1 MSDKKPRYIT
11 TTLPYV
17 NAEPHIGFGYELVVA
32 DTLARHW
39 RLQGHEVFFTTGTDE
54 HGQKIAEKADSESVP
69 RQQYVDTYAAKFAEL
84 KGALNISNDNFIR
97 TTDAT
102 HKAAAQAI
110 WNKCLAKGDIYK
122 KTYKGLY
129 CVGDEMFLRDSDLV
143 NGRCPNHPNVDPVEI
158 EEENYFFK
166 LSEYQTKLTKY
177 LSDPTRTLSES
188 YRTWALQFVTAG
200 LEDLSISRSKK
211 RMDWGIDVPGDDEH
225 VMYVWFD
232 ALTNY
237 ISTLGWPEDAA
248 GNFKKFWVEGETV
261 QLAGKDQVRFQSII
275 FQAML
280 MSADVP
286 TTDTICYHGFINS
299 GGQKMSKSLGNVISP
314 YELVARYGTDATR
327 YLLLR
332 HVHPFDDTDVTW
344 DRLDEWYTADLVNG
358 LGNLVARVMKMAET
372 HVEKPDYLDYDEAYK
387 LVSQQAQILVPRHDN
402 QISVQYKTEID
413 NFLLQD
419 SIDLIW
425 AHIQLIDE
433 EITKSEPFKVIKTN
447 PEEAKKIIIKLR
459 SDLTEVALLVLPFM
473 PYTAKIILEAI
484 AQNKKPEN
492 LFNRLPLKT
501 ESIAFKIDG
510 GNANL
515 QIDGK

>member
-1 MSDKKPRYIT
+1 MSDKTPRYIT

-32 DTLARHW
+32 DTLARYW
-39 RLQGHEVFFTTGTDE
+39 RLMGHEVFFTTGTDE
-54 HGQKIAEKADSESVP
+54 HGQKIAEKADSEGIV
-69 RQQYVDTYAAKFAEL
+69 RQEYVDTFAAKFADL

-97 TTDAT
+97 TTGDA
-102 HKAAAQAI
+102 HKLAAQAI
-110 WNKCLAKGDIYK
+110 WNKCLATGDIYK

-166 LSEYQTKLTKY
+166 LSNYQTKLSEY
-177 LSDPTRTLSES
+177 LSDPARTLSES
-188 YRTWALQFVTAG
+188 YRAWALNFVEGG

-211 RMDWGIDVPGDDEH
+211 RMDWGIPVPDDDDH

-237 ISTLGWPEDAA
+237 ISTLGWPNDAD
-248 GNFKKFWVEGETV
+248 GNFKKFWVDGQTV

-275 FQAML
+275 WQAML

-286 TTDTICYHGFINS
+286 LTDTICYHGFINS

-314 YELVARYGTDATR
+314 SELVARYGTDATR

-332 HVHPFDDTDVTW
+332 HVHPFDDTDITW
-344 DRLDEWYTADLVNG
+344 ERLDEWYTADLVNG

-372 HVEKPDYLDYDEAYK
+372 HLDAPINRPEPAVFAFEYTDAFSSFTVQSAIEYIWLRIGVLDE
-387 LVSQQAQILVPRHDN
+387 R
-402 QISVQYKTEID
+402 
-413 NFLLQD
+413 
-419 SIDLIW
+419 
-425 AHIQLIDE
+425 
-433 EITKSEPFKVIKTN
+433 ITAEEPFKLVKTDLESAKVIIKELVTEVYTIARLLNPILPAANEIIKT
-447 PEEAKKIIIKLR
+447 A
-459 SDLTEVALLVLPFM
+459 VL
-473 PYTAKIILEAI
+473 E
-484 AQNKKPEN
+484 NKKPEN
-492 LFNRLPLKT
+492 LFGRL
-501 ESIAFKIDG
+501 ES
-510 GNANL
+510 
-515 QIDGK
+515 